1 MPNAYQKF
9 TEPQKRKQMTA
20 KKQKAKKPQSRVF
33 KMGLTI
39 PRYGRVETGDEATVE
54 ALKCLEAAGV
64 KSELYVK

>member
-1 MPNAYQKF
+1 
-9 TEPQKRKQMTA
+9 MTA
-20 KKQKAKKPQSRVF
+20 KKKKAQKPQSRVF

-64 KSELYVK
+64 NSELYVK